1 MEVYFDSYKGVKH
14 KLNDNGRQFLV
25 DIKTESIEPIRMDR
39 EPLWCSRSRTS
50 RTTSSFVLMT
60 SWLDRS
66 SECADVKWIR
76 GNFILKLVGQGR
88 DVLLMREL
96 SNFPLLLLR
105 PSLLRW
111 KKKLSSFK
119 SQHNKIQLKYP
130 KSLLLYVF
138 FAFIFS
144 CTIQIHW
151 EHSSVFDFQIWYSSN
166 RENLYYRGH

>member
-1 MEVYFDSYKGVKH
+1 MG
-14 KLNDNGRQFLV
+14 NWPFLV

-39 EPLWCSRSRTS
+39 EPLWCSRSERTS

-60 SWLDRS
+60 SWLLVRS

-96 SNFPLLLLR
+96 SNFPLLPLR

-111 KKKLSSFK
+111 KKNYQVLKLSIIKF
-119 SQHNKIQLKYP
+119 NLNIQRVYCCTYFCFHF
-130 KSLLLYVF
+130 LLYDSNSLG
-138 FAFIFS
+138 AFVSFWLSNMIFVKPRKF
-144 CTIQIHW
+144 I
-151 EHSSVFDFQIWYSSN
+151 
-166 RENLYYRGH
+166 L